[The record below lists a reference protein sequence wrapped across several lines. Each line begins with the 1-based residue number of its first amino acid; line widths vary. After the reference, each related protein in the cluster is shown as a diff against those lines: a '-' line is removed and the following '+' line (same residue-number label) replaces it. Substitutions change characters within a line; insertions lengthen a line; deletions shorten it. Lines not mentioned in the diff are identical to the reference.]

1 MISSLF
7 LSRFFFAG
15 KEKRQMDGKF
25 LVTMHTN
32 CHFQLISV
40 VKIKKNV
47 AVDKKSSTQF
57 GAQNAGNGISEASRF
72 LKFSGGACPKTP

>member
-1 MISSLF
+1 
-7 LSRFFFAG
+7 
-15 KEKRQMDGKF
+15 MDGKF
-25 LVTMHTN
+25 LVTVHTN

-47 AVDKKSSTQF
+47 AVDKKYSFIACTQF

-72 LKFSGGACPKTP
+72 QNFLGEHAPRPPWLR